1 MDFPEAMKHLSM
13 GKKVRVKKWAA
24 GEFISRET
32 FLFMPF
38 GMACE
43 DDWEVIEEESP
54 YEESP
59 YEEIIADILAD
70 ALTEIMELSI
80 FKSSK

>member
-13 GKKVRVKKWAA
+13 GKKVRAKKWAP
-24 GEFISRET
+24 GQFISRET
-32 FLFMPF
+32 SLFMSF

-43 DDWEVIEEESP
+43 DDWEVIDEERT
-54 YEESP
+54 YK
-59 YEEIIADILAD
+59 EIIADILAD
-70 ALTEIMELSI
+70 ALNEIMELSI